1 MTFPYERYE
10 TLAEPLT
17 VYHPTGEEERAHW
30 IFQTIDKAGQKL
42 SALLQQPMP
51 ELELLLVD
59 PADWHLAPR
68 SEDESEDKG
77 KETGKD
83 VTPLQ
88 PYWTDATSPP
98 CIVIPSEFDPI
109 FGEETPEKFAFMLYH
124 ELTLAFLEDDT
135 RPWPEDYPLWAD
147 EWQIKF
153 AALWLAHSL
162 NGVQDIVNKD
172 LREEYAEV
180 FEAEEDGKT
189 PVTVRGF
196 DWYEDTA
203 DEDYLEYELLLE
215 QFAADLLRR
224 NDASILPRF
233 LALYRIEQSVLLSDD
248 VTIMLGTVLDPGGID
263 WLESLVYF

>member
-17 VYHPTGEEERAHW
+17 VHHPTGEEERARW
-30 IFQTIDKAGQKL
+30 VFQTIEKAGQKL
-42 SALLQQPMP
+42 SALLQRPMP

-59 PADWHLAPR
+59 PTDWQLVPHN
-68 SEDESEDKG
+68 EDE
-77 KETGKD
+77 D
-83 VTPLQ
+83 VAPLQ

-98 CIVIPSEFDPI
+98 CIVIPAEIDPI
-109 FGEETPEKFAFMLYH
+109 FGEETPEKLAYMLYH
-124 ELTLAFLEDDT
+124 ELILAFLEDDP

-147 EWQIKF
+147 EWQLKF
-153 AALWLAHSL
+153 AALWLTQTL
-162 NGVQDIVNKD
+162 NGVQGIVNKD
-172 LREEYAEV
+172 LREEFSDI
-180 FEAEEDGKT
+180 FEPEADGKT
-189 PVTVRGF
+189 PVTIRGF

-203 DEDYLEYELLLE
+203 EEDYLEYELLLE

-233 LALYRIEQSVLLSDD
+233 LALYRSEQKVLLSDD
-248 VTIMLGTVLDPGGID
+248 VTIMLGTVLDPGGVD